1 MNISLPAHDLT
12 LEWTTLSEGFTQAAA
27 GGTLGLL
34 LLALGVACAFEF
46 INGFHDTANA
56 VATVIYTKSL
66 RPWSA
71 VIWSGIC
78 NFIGVF
84 LGGTAVAM
92 GIIKLLPPELLAQGG
107 TGSGL
112 AMVFAMLLAA
122 CAWNLGTWYFGIPA
136 SSSHTMIGSI
146 LGVGL
151 GNALMNGQSLASGV
165 NWSKAA
171 DVGLALLISPVVG
184 FSFAA
189 FGLLVLKKTAAQ
201 SVIHQAPSE
210 GEKAPIGVRMALI
223 GTCTGVSL
231 AHGSNDG
238 QKGVGLIMLILIA
251 VLPAQYALRPETAGS
266 RQELESL
273 RSASEQIELLLGL
286 ASRIF
291 PDGPK
296 VASTSPVLAPSSSTI
311 TNPAVQ
317 PVLELNREIRI
328 LISTGV
334 DTARERFA
342 LRTRIMRLDG
352 ELKKLEKA
360 GISVEALKQERKL
373 LLSAVEYAPTWVLV
387 LVALSL
393 GLGTMVGWKRI
404 VVTIGEKIGKAH
416 LTYAQGAVAE
426 LVAMSTIGLSAIVGV
441 PVSTTHC
448 LSSGVAGSMVAS
460 RSGVQP
466 STVRSIL
473 LAWVLT
479 LPVTIVLA
487 AGLFMVLSRVLA

>member
-1 MNISLPAHDLT
+1 
-12 LEWTTLSEGFTQAAA
+12 
-27 GGTLGLL
+27 
-34 LLALGVACAFEF
+34 
-46 INGFHDTANA
+46 
-56 VATVIYTKSL
+56 
-66 RPWSA
+66 
-71 VIWSGIC
+71 
-78 NFIGVF
+78 
-84 LGGTAVAM
+84 M

-107 TGSGL
+107 TGTGL

-171 DVGLALLISPVVG
+171 DVGLALLVSPLVG

-189 FGLLVLKKTAAQ
+189 LGLFLLKRTAAH
-201 SVIHQAPSE
+201 SVIHQAPQH
-210 GEKAPIGVRMALI
+210 GTTAPLGVRMALI

-266 RQELESL
+266 LQELETL
-273 RSASEQIELLLGL
+273 RNASQQIELKLGL
-286 ASRIF
+286 ASRSF
-291 PDGPK
+291 ADGPR
-296 VASTSPVLAPSSSTI
+296 VASTSPVLVPANNESM
-311 TNPAVQ
+311 NPAVQ
-317 PVLELNREIRI
+317 SVLLLNREIRD
-328 LISTGV
+328 LISSGV
-334 DTARERFA
+334 DSARDRFS
-342 LRTRIMRLDG
+342 LRTRIMKLDS
-352 ELKKLEKA
+352 ELKKLEKS
-360 GISVEALKQERKL
+360 GVSVETLKQERKL

-448 LSSGVAGSMVAS
+448 LSSGVAGSMVAN

-466 STVRSIL
+466 STIRSIL

-479 LPVTIVLA
+479 LPVTIVLS
-487 AGLFMVLSRVLA
+487 AGLFMVLSKVLA